1 MANSSFYKKIHRR
14 RKYGALC
21 FVSRTLYHFLRKLE
35 VYLEI
40 YFSKSPFLY
49 NPLPFY
55 LAKQQIRCY
64 YKYLLKGKG
73 VLCVNGQT
81 LRVQMLGG
89 FSIRLGDR
97 EINDSDNRSKKVWL
111 LLAYMI
117 YRRQRSIPQDSFFE
131 LLWGSGKDN
140 NANPLNALKT
150 MFHRARAT
158 LDQLEP
164 AIGHRLIIRQEGS
177 YALNT
182 NEPLVCDIDEFE
194 NLCRSAAASQD
205 RQKRLELYL
214 QALPLYGG
222 DFLPRMSAESWVVPV
237 SAYFHNLYNS
247 AVHETLALLEEAGRL
262 SEAADIVRRAT
273 ELSPYEE
280 ELYQALMRLLLAL
293 DRQQEVVEIYQ
304 TMSELLFETFGVMP
318 SDESTV
324 LYRKALSSTNQL
336 TISMDLVRGQLM
348 EDSDAPGAMICD
360 YDFFRFL
367 CQSAARSMART
378 GDVLHIALVSVSGKN
393 GELSRRSLDICMDNL
408 GDMLRSRLRRGDAVS
423 RCSLSQYIV
432 LLPMANYENSCR
444 VMERIIW
451 AFCRQYPHSPA
462 ELHATIQP
470 LEGT

>member
-1 MANSSFYKKIHRR
+1 MN
-14 RKYGALC
+14 
-21 FVSRTLYHFLRKLE
+21 E
-35 VYLEI
+35 
-40 YFSKSPFLY
+40 
-49 NPLPFY
+49 
-55 LAKQQIRCY
+55 
-64 YKYLLKGKG
+64 
-73 VLCVNGQT
+73 QT
-81 LRVQMLGG
+81 IRVQMLGG
-89 FSIRLGDR
+89 FSLRLGDR

-117 YRRQRSIPQDSFFE
+117 YRRQRSIPQEGFYE
-131 LLWGSGKDN
+131 LLWGSKEN
-140 NANPLNALKT
+140 NSSPANALKT

-158 LDQLEP
+158 LDNLEP
-164 AIGHRLIIRQEGS
+164 SLGHRLIIRQEGS
-177 YALNT
+177 YAWNT
-182 NEPLVCDIDEFE
+182 AEPMVCDFDEFDA
-194 NLCRSAAASQD
+194 LCRSAAASQD
-205 RQKRLELYL
+205 RAARLALYL
-214 QALPLYGG
+214 QALPLYNG

-237 SAYFHNLYNS
+237 SAYFHNLYIS
-247 AVHETLALLEEAGRL
+247 AVYETVALLEETGRL
-262 SEAADIVRRAT
+262 GEAVDIVRRAT

-280 ELYQALMRLLLAL
+280 ELYQSLMRLLLTL
-293 DRQQEVVEIYQ
+293 DRQQEVVDLYQ

-318 SDESTV
+318 SDESTA
-324 LYRKALSSTNQL
+324 LYRKALSSTSQL
-336 TISMDLVRGQLM
+336 TISMDLVQGQLM
-348 EDSDAPGAMICD
+348 EDSDVPGAMLCD

-408 GDMLRSRLRRGDAVS
+408 GEMLRSRLRRGDAVS

>member
-1 MANSSFYKKIHRR
+1 MADKKLVRSADKKIA
-14 RKYGALC
+14 GVC
-21 FVSRTLYHFLRKLE
+21 GG
-35 VYLEI
+35 
-40 YFSKSPFLY
+40 
-49 NPLPFY
+49 
-55 LAKQQIRCY
+55 LA
-64 YKYLLKGKG
+64 
-73 VLCVNGQT
+73 
-81 LRVQMLGG
+81 
-89 FSIRLGDR
+89 
-97 EINDSDNRSKKVWL
+97 
-111 LLAYMI
+111 
-117 YRRQRSIPQDSFFE
+117 
-131 LLWGSGKDN
+131 
-140 NANPLNALKT
+140 
-150 MFHRARAT
+150 
-158 LDQLEP
+158 
-164 AIGHRLIIRQEGS
+164 
-177 YALNT
+177 
-182 NEPLVCDIDEFE
+182 EFE
-194 NLCRSAAASQD
+194 VNLRIYAATHSDLAD
-205 RQKRLELYL
+205 MVRKKL
-214 QALPLYGG
+214 
-222 DFLPRMSAESWVVPV
+222 FL
-237 SAYFHNLYNS
+237 
-247 AVHETLALLEEAGRL
+247 
-262 SEAADIVRRAT
+262 
-273 ELSPYEE
+273 E

-451 AFCRQYPHSPA
+451 AFCRQYPHSPTDI
-462 ELHATIQP
+462 HFTVQP
-470 LEGT
+470 MEPLAAAPRG